1 MSPKGNLTP
10 FIDTAVNRYFTL
22 WAVRLV
28 RSIRSRKGS
37 VLMLTDRLCVK
48 YGSRVHLS
56 EASNMRFIA
65 QQTSIPVPKV
75 ISAFMHCDQTYILME
90 RIKGQMIGHRWV
102 YRNEESKVKLLSK
115 LKSMVQGMREISV
128 PEGTEIAS
136 VDGGSIFDC
145 RVPGPSLRLGP
156 FHNIQDFHRHLSEG
170 HEPNPNFDPEI
181 RELFKQHGESWPL
194 KFTHGDLS
202 SLNILIHG
210 DDLIGIIDWETSG

>member
-1 MSPKGNLTP
+1 
-10 FIDTAVNRYFTL
+10 
-22 WAVRLV
+22 
-28 RSIRSRKGS
+28 
-37 VLMLTDRLCVK
+37 
-48 YGSRVHLS
+48 
-56 EASNMRFIA
+56 
-65 QQTSIPVPKV
+65 
-75 ISAFMHCDQTYILME
+75 ME

>member
-75 ISAFMHCDQTYILME
+75 TYICVHAL
-90 RIKGQMIGHRWV
+90 
-102 YRNEESKVKLLSK
+102 
-115 LKSMVQGMREISV
+115 
-128 PEGTEIAS
+128 
-136 VDGGSIFDC
+136 
-145 RVPGPSLRLGP
+145 
-156 FHNIQDFHRHLSEG
+156 
-170 HEPNPNFDPEI
+170 
-181 RELFKQHGESWPL
+181 
-194 KFTHGDLS
+194 
-202 SLNILIHG
+202 
-210 DDLIGIIDWETSG
+210 